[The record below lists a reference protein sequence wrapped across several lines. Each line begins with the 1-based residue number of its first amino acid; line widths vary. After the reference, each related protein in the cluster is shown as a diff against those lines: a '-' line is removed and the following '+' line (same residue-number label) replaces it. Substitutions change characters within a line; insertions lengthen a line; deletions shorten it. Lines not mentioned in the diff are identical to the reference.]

1 MKNSKIKICGIKRE
15 QDIDYVNMLKPDYIG
30 FVFAKQSRRYI
41 TPDMAAMLRKK
52 LLPGI
57 IPVGVFV
64 NEYVEKVAGLMLR
77 GIIEIA
83 QFHGQ
88 ENEDYIA
95 AFRQLTGKPVIQAF
109 RIDRPDDVI
118 RAAQSSAD
126 FILLDNGA
134 GGTGTTFD
142 WTLIQNIQRPFFLA
156 GGLNADNVDEA
167 IRLSNP
173 YSVDISSG
181 VETNNIKDYAKMQ
194 KFINRVR

>member
-167 IRLSNP
+167 IRLSHP

>member
-57 IPVGVFV
+57 TPVGVFV

-95 AFRQLTGKPVIQAF
+95 AFRQLTGNPVIQAF

>member
-57 IPVGVFV
+57 TPVGVFV

-95 AFRQLTGKPVIQAF
+95 AFRQLTGNPVIQAF

-167 IRLSNP
+167 IRLSHP